1 MTDLPERD
9 PTPPPSRAEP
19 APAAGFL
26 RVLGAVFASFLG
38 IRRKAAGERDMVTIK
53 PVHVI
58 IAGVLGA
65 AIFVAVLVALV
76 TMITRKA

>member
-1 MTDLPERD
+1 MSD
-9 PTPPPSRAEP
+9 PSDPNARSPPPATPR

-26 RVLGAVFASFLG
+26 RVLGAVFSSFLG
-38 IRRKAAGERDMVTIK
+38 IRRKASGERDMVTIK

-65 AIFVAVLVALV
+65 AIFVAILVTLV
-76 TMITRKA
+76 TMITHQ

>member
-9 PTPPPSRAEP
+9 PPPPPSRTEP
-19 APAAGFL
+19 AAAAGFL
-26 RVLGAVFASFLG
+26 RVLAAVFASFLG

-58 IAGVLGA
+58 IAGLLGA